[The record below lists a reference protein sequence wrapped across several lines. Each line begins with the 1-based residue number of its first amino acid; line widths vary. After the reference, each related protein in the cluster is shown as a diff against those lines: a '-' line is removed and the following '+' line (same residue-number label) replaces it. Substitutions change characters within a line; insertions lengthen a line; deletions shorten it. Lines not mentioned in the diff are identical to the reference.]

1 VSHVLHYIWTG
12 VALKADRGQRRF
24 RSLRYIDSLET
35 ETHIYIATE
44 RVRPLSA
51 ALNDFTNSSIIPSS
65 SHRERAK
72 QEWLAWG
79 LKSLST
85 GLAFIN
91 AAPLLQHHALLGLD
105 NGSVWVT
112 PALEWR
118 LGGFEVLTGMEDGQG
133 VLWGAGGLIGKEVGE
148 VSAPEVR
155 KSGWGVL
162 REWVLLVVWDLGLG
176 VIWVGCWYSIRTDVR
191 SQDPA
196 LSDTYLLALLIY
208 QLYNPDRPLPN
219 LSAAPQ
225 LSTIGSV
232 PKSLFPVYKRML
244 NPNAKTRLATTRFV
258 SEVEPTGYWQGNNLI
273 ELVNSLEGFEL
284 AGEADKIS
292 LLRRIRESQDILPP
306 PFLISKILPSLL
318 HSLSLPSAPASHILP
333 LVLSIGKNVPPHRYT
348 ATVLDPVVRLYAS
361 PDRGTRMAL
370 LEGLAEYGEKL
381 EKGMVVDKV
390 WPHLITGFADTVAV
404 IREATVKAIPIIAPK
419 VSSRITPRSD
429 MTFADICSRWQ
440 LNDRLLNNDLLRL
453 LAKMQVDPEPS
464 IRTNTCILLGRLA
477 PLLGP
482 NTKKKVLVPAFARSL
497 KDTFVHARVAG
508 LMALMATVE
517 FYDKDDIAGRVI
529 PNMAFTMIDKEKWVV
544 ATDVSLEGIQRLMN
558 LGVDHRLV
566 RDQAFK
572 AMQVFMGKLEAAAA
586 AMVST
591 IVTARLTSADVCAEL

>member
-1 VSHVLHYIWTG
+1 LGGVKRVSSSCCLGFWG
-12 VALKADRGQRRF
+12 LRRF
-24 RSLRYIDSLET
+24 GSDT
-35 ETHIYIATE
+35 DT
-44 RVRPLSA
+44 LSA
-51 ALNDFTNSSIIPSS
+51 L
-65 SHRERAK
+65 
-72 QEWLAWG
+72 
-79 LKSLST
+79 
-85 GLAFIN
+85 
-91 AAPLLQHHALLGLD
+91 
-105 NGSVWVT
+105 
-112 PALEWR
+112 
-118 LGGFEVLTGMEDGQG
+118 
-133 VLWGAGGLIGKEVGE
+133 
-148 VSAPEVR
+148 
-155 KSGWGVL
+155 
-162 REWVLLVVWDLGLG
+162 
-176 VIWVGCWYSIRTDVR
+176 TDVH

-232 PKSLFPVYKRML
+232 PKPLFPVYKRML

-419 VSSRITPRSD
+419 VS
-429 MTFADICSRWQ
+429 FG
-440 LNDRLLNNDLLRL
+440 
-453 LAKMQVDPEPS
+453 V
-464 IRTNTCILLGRLA
+464 A
-477 PLLGP
+477 PG
-482 NTKKKVLVPAFARSL
+482 FRYH
-497 KDTFVHARVAG
+497 F
-508 LMALMATVE
+508 
-517 FYDKDDIAGRVI
+517 
-529 PNMAFTMIDKEKWVV
+529 
-544 ATDVSLEGIQRLMN
+544 
-558 LGVDHRLV
+558 
-566 RDQAFK
+566 
-572 AMQVFMGKLEAAAA
+572 
-586 AMVST
+586 
-591 IVTARLTSADVCAEL
+591 C

>member
-1 VSHVLHYIWTG
+1 VSSSCCLGFWG
-12 VALKADRGQRRF
+12 LRRF
-24 RSLRYIDSLET
+24 GSDT
-35 ETHIYIATE
+35 DT
-44 RVRPLSA
+44 LSA
-51 ALNDFTNSSIIPSS
+51 L
-65 SHRERAK
+65 
-72 QEWLAWG
+72 
-79 LKSLST
+79 
-85 GLAFIN
+85 
-91 AAPLLQHHALLGLD
+91 
-105 NGSVWVT
+105 
-112 PALEWR
+112 
-118 LGGFEVLTGMEDGQG
+118 
-133 VLWGAGGLIGKEVGE
+133 
-148 VSAPEVR
+148 
-155 KSGWGVL
+155 
-162 REWVLLVVWDLGLG
+162 
-176 VIWVGCWYSIRTDVR
+176 TDVH

-232 PKSLFPVYKRML
+232 PKPLFPVYKRML

-292 LLRRIRESQDILPP
+292 LLRRIRESQEILPP

-381 EKGMVVDKV
+381 EKGMVGDKV

-419 VSSRITPRSD
+419 VSSWVAPRSD
-429 MTFADICSRWQ
+429 MTFAD
-440 LNDRLLNNDLLRL
+440 
-453 LAKMQVDPEPS
+453 P
-464 IRTNTCILLGRLA
+464 
-477 PLLGP
+477 
-482 NTKKKVLVPAFARSL
+482 
-497 KDTFVHARVAG
+497 
-508 LMALMATVE
+508 
-517 FYDKDDIAGRVI
+517 
-529 PNMAFTMIDKEKWVV
+529 
-544 ATDVSLEGIQRLMN
+544 
-558 LGVDHRLV
+558 
-566 RDQAFK
+566 
-572 AMQVFMGKLEAAAA
+572 
-586 AMVST
+586 
-591 IVTARLTSADVCAEL
+591 